1 MENEVNIDE
10 VNAII
15 QSLQAQRNQAY
26 DQLAQAS
33 AIISKLQKQIAELT
47 KE

>member
-1 MENEVNIDE
+1 MNDQIDKDE

-15 QSLQAQRNQAY
+15 QTLQMQRNQAL

-33 AIISKLQKQIAELT
+33 ALINKLQRELEAL
-47 KE
+47 KKN

>member
-1 MENEVNIDE
+1 MNDQIDKDE

-15 QSLQAQRNQAY
+15 QTLQMQRNQAL

-33 AIISKLQKQIAELT
+33 ALINKLQRELEAF
-47 KE
+47 KKN